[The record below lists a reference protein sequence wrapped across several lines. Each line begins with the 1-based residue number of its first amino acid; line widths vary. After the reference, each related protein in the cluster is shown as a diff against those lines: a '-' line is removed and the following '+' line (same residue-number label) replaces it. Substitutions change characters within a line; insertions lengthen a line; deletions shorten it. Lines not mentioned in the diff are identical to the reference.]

1 MRVFQVGSLVVVAGG
16 GGGIGEMCRVQCFYR
31 ERERGREREGEE
43 GREKREKI

>member
-31 ERERGREREGEE
+31 EREREGEE